1 MRRRLLWLNIFDT
14 ILIILIS
21 TGSWYII
28 LFYIS
33 SYCGKHFQFDM
44 IYFYWTIYIRPI
56 YTIHYIFVLISN
68 DHCRAPKAERS
79 FLVFP
84 IDFDAPIIWFQ
95 AESPKT
101 SNRKAAHMTY
111 ESHISRMNDECTLLQ
126 WRNLARGIQCLGL
139 NIQMPSAIV
148 KVIVIVVD
156 WEPFVL
162 SVASNPDESSLDWV
176 STM

>member
-21 TGSWYII
+21 TGSWYLIW
-28 LFYIS
+28 FYIS
-33 SYCGKHFQFDM
+33 SYCGKFGKYFQFDM
-44 IYFYWTIYIRPI
+44 IYFYWTRYGL
-56 YTIHYIFVLISN
+56 YTQSIN